1 MGRMSLYFRINF
13 LKMICDQQR
22 EKSLAD
28 TLLQKYVDLN
38 AKLVLYDC
46 RLREAHESIK
56 PYLVS
61 DQFANYSIMP
71 INAPPNQQMHQ
82 MHMNMN
88 MSVRNMPGLGHNP
101 IYTHMPPHGKQN
113 MNQGG
118 GGVM

>member
-1 MGRMSLYFRINF
+1 MSLYFRINF

-22 EKSLAD
+22 EKSFAY
-28 TLLQKYVDLN
+28 TLLQNYLDLN
-38 AKLVLYDC
+38 AKLLVDDC
-46 RLREAHESIK
+46 RPREAHESIK

-61 DQFANYSIMP
+61 DQFGANYSMMP

-88 MSVRNMPGLGHNP
+88 MNMRNMPGLGHNP

-113 MNQGG
+113 MNQGAGG